1 MKDSRDIICGY
12 GIVPWAEACT
22 PHHAPSEMPGWVL
35 PGGQRTNDRERA
47 QRVAEAI
54 HLVLVV
60 QRRGY

>member
-12 GIVPWAEACT
+12 GIVPWSPAVTPYNRPAE
-22 PHHAPSEMPGWVL
+22 PEGWVL
-35 PGGQRTNDRERA
+35 PGGERTPDRERA

-60 QRRGY
+60 QRRSY